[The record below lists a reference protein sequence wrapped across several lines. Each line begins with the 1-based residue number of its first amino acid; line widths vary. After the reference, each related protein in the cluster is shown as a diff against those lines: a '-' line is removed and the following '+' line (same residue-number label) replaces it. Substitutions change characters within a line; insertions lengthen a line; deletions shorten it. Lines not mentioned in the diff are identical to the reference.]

1 MSLEE
6 KLAAIREAGA
16 KRMPEEVRAV
26 LGAATKEL
34 AEIRHPRYL
43 HPGRGHPAGLLAP
56 QLAGE
61 TVNSA
66 DLLAKG
72 PVVLTVYRGEW

>member
-26 LGAATKEL
+26 MGAATKEL
-34 AEIRHPRYL
+34 AESGIL
-43 HPGRGHPAGLLAP
+43 DTCIQVGDTLPAFSLLNSR
-56 QLAGE
+56 GE

>member
-16 KRMPEEVRAV
+16 KRMPDEVRAV
-26 LGAATKEL
+26 MGAATKEL
-34 AEIRHPRYL
+34 AESGIL
-43 HPGRGHPAGLLAP
+43 DTCIQVGDALPAFSLP
-56 QLAGE
+56 NSRGE

>member
-26 LGAATKEL
+26 MGAATKEL
-34 AEIRHPRYL
+34 AESGIL
-43 HPGRGHPAGLLAP
+43 DTCIQVGDTLPAFSLTNSR
-56 QLAGE
+56 GE

-72 PVVLTVYRGEW
+72 LVVLTVYRGEW

>member
-26 LGAATKEL
+26 MGAATKEL
-34 AEIRHPRYL
+34 AESGIL
-43 HPGRGHPAGLLAP
+43 DTCIQAGDALPAFSLP
-56 QLAGE
+56 NSRGE

-72 PVVLTVYRGEW
+72 PVVMTVYRGEW